1 MSMCNYIF
9 RGGMIS
15 FIIGFTAFTINL
27 FMSKSKKNLENLE
40 RNIDQSGE
48 IDMNKYIIVEEEDE
62 FGMDTG
68 YGYYIDFK

>member
-9 RGGMIS
+9 RGGLIS
-15 FIIGFTAFTINL
+15 FIISFTAFTINL
-27 FMSKSKKNLENLE
+27 FMSKSKKKLENLE

>member
-9 RGGMIS
+9 RGGLIS
-15 FIIGFTAFTINL
+15 LIIGFTAFTINL
-27 FMSKSKKNLENLE
+27 FISKSQKNLENLE

-48 IDMNKYIIVEEEDE
+48 IDINKYTIIDEEDE
-62 FGMDTG
+62 YGMDTG